1 VVSLPRI
8 GSEATRFLVTGGA
21 GFIGRWVVRRLLER
35 SDALVTV
42 LDNYSNSSPSNLDEF
57 RGDERLKVVR
67 GDVADGDCLRT
78 LWVSRGPFDVVF
90 HLAASIRVQDSIDSP
105 RPVFVND
112 VVGTFE
118 VLERCRSQFLE
129 ANGVDPAAP
138 FHLLEVESSLLER
151 RPRLVFASTCM
162 VYSPATTPAGI
173 PEGHPLRPSSP
184 YAASKIAAEN
194 LVLSYGLTYRLPVTV
209 VRPFNTYG
217 PFQKSNLEGGVVAI
231 FIARDLAR
239 KPLFVKGEGTQ
250 TRDLLYVEDSAA
262 FIVAAGLSDRAN
274 GEVLNAGLGSEVSVN
289 ALAALATDPDNG
301 GNGSAIEHVPHDHP
315 QAEIAK
321 LLCDYRRAAT
331 LLGWKPKVELAEGIR
346 RTREWIRAHP
356 GGI

>member
-1 VVSLPRI
+1 M
-8 GSEATRFLVTGGA
+8 RFLVTGGA

-35 SDALVTV
+35 SDAQITV

-57 RGDERLKVVR
+57 NGDERLTAVR
-67 GDVADGDCLRT
+67 GDVADEDCLRA
-78 LWVSRGPFDVVF
+78 LWRSRGPFDVVF

-118 VLERCRSQFLE
+118 ILERCRFQFFE
-129 ANGVDPAAP
+129 ANGIDPAGA
-138 FHLLEVESSLLER
+138 FHLLDVEPLLR
-151 RPRLVFASTCM
+151 RRKPKVVFASTCM
-162 VYSPATTPAGI
+162 VYAPAPATGGI
-173 PEGHPLRPSSP
+173 SESHQVRPSSP

-194 LVLSYGLTYRLPVTV
+194 LVLSYGMTYRLPVTV

-239 KPLFVKGEGTQ
+239 KPLLVKGDGTQ

-262 FIVAAGLSDRAN
+262 FIVAAGLSDRAE
-274 GEVLNAGLGSEVSVN
+274 GQVLNAGLGSDVSVN
-289 ALAALATDPDNG
+289 ALAALVTDPSNG
-301 GNGSAIEHVPHDHP
+301 GNGSTIERVPHDHP

-321 LLCDYRRAAT
+321 LLCDCRRAEAV
-331 LLGWKPKVELAEGIR
+331 LGWKPKVGLAEGIR
-346 RTREWIRAHP
+346 WTREWIRAHP
-356 GGI
+356 GTI